1 MDINAEARLD
11 ATFAALGD
19 QTRRAMLARL
29 VGADQTVS
37 ALAAPFDMTL
47 AAISKHLQILLRAGL
62 ISQSKQGRETLCR
75 AEPAGV
81 QAALVWLESCGQLDS
96 EDYSAIE
103 RLLAGV
109 MDDEA
114 LLSGE
119 IFDPDS
125 DFA

>member
-1 MDINAEARLD
+1 MINTDLHESNQMRLFKV
-11 ATFAALGD
+11 TMELFTQKQVKKYKQL
-19 QTRRAMLARL
+19 M
-29 VGADQTVS
+29 
-37 ALAAPFDMTL
+37 
-47 AAISKHLQILLRAGL
+47 
-62 ISQSKQGRETLCR
+62 ISQTKQGRETLCR

-96 EDYSAIE
+96 EDFSAIE